1 MKSVHI
7 HVYIYIT
14 FKIIWLSATKPQVY
28 LSVESTE
35 FAASVFQEPGLRM
48 FARALNHSGLQSF
61 LTTGMIE
68 DSQAKTALKET
79 NTQTPSQQSAP
90 KKNK

>member
-1 MKSVHI
+1 M
-7 HVYIYIT
+7 YIYRERDT
-14 FKIIWLSATKPQVY
+14 NLKIIWPSATKPQVY

-35 FAASVFQEPGLRM
+35 FAACVFHEPGLRR
-48 FARALNHSGLQSF
+48 FARALNHSGLWSF
-61 LTTGMIE
+61 LTTGMIQ